1 MTAAPSAPAVLTAD
15 QVRRRFLVL
24 TATRW
29 LPTGLLV
36 PLITIATLQRGIPL
50 AQIGLLTAVGAA
62 VVLTLELPSGGLS
75 DVLGRR
81 PLLLVAAAFSL
92 ASTGLQVFATTFTL
106 YAAAWAVEG
115 VDRALD
121 SGPLESWY
129 VDAALAADPGA
140 DIERGISQHS
150 VVLSGA
156 IAVGALLSGALAL
169 APQPAALPVLA
180 LPLVVSFAL
189 RALDTVAVALLLE
202 ERRPERQG
210 AAGGGA
216 RSRPAVGAGLRAAR
230 AAVAETR
237 TTVVA
242 AIALLRTRR
251 ALLALVLTELL
262 WGAGMVGVEV
272 FSGPRLVDLLGDGGQ
287 AVLVLA
293 LVAALSWSLSAVG
306 ARAAPWLARRT
317 GSWVAAAV
325 VSRAVQGGAV
335 LLAGVVAGLPGL
347 LSAYV
352 GSYLVHGAANVAHSG
367 LLHRNVEA
375 ARRATVVS
383 INSLASRLGG
393 LVSAPLLG
401 ALGAAAGL
409 PWVFV
414 VSAVLLAAGAPL
426 YLAVRAPVSAPGGG

>member
-1 MTAAPSAPAVLTAD
+1 MSATRAAPQVLTAD
-15 QVRRRFLVL
+15 QVRRRFLLL

-29 LPTGLLV
+29 LPTGLLI
-36 PLITIATLQRGIPL
+36 PLITIAPLQRGIPL
-50 AQIGLLTAVGAA
+50 AQIGLLTAVGAV

-92 ASTGLQVFATTFTL
+92 LSTGLQVFATTFAL

-115 VDRALD
+115 VYRALD

-129 VDAALAADPGA
+129 VDAALAADPDA
-140 DIERGISQHS
+140 DIERGISRHS

-156 IAVGALLSGALAL
+156 IAVGALLSGALTL
-169 APQPAALPVLA
+169 LPQPAALPVLA
-180 LPLVVSFAL
+180 LPIVVSFAL
-189 RALDTVAVALLLE
+189 RALDTVAVAALLDE
-202 ERRPERQG
+202 QRPARQG
-210 AAGGGA
+210 AAAGGA
-216 RSRPAVGAGLRAAR
+216 RSRPGVGAAARAAR
-230 AAVAETR
+230 AAVGDTR

-242 AIALLRTRR
+242 VIALLRTRR
-251 ALLALVLTELL
+251 ALLALASTELL

-293 LVAALSWSLSAVG
+293 LVAALSWALSAVG
-306 ARAAPWLARRT
+306 ARAAPWLARLT

-352 GSYLVHGAANVAHSG
+352 GFYLVHGAANVAHSG

-375 ARRATVVS
+375 AQRTTVVS

-414 VSAVLLAAGAPL
+414 ASAVLLAAGAPL
-426 YLAVRAPVSAPGGG
+426 YLAVRAPVSATEGR